1 MQVFVIADAQFGH
14 AIMVGHHNRP
24 EQFDR
29 VIVDNWNSVVDK
41 DDVDF
46 HLSDVAFG
54 RDVDTPRLMKRLNGR
69 KILCLGNHDRQEPEW
84 YMERGFA
91 FACAYFVYRG
101 VCFSHK
107 PVTPMPPE
115 CVLNV
120 HGHFHRGEHRDAEY
134 RGNDYYQRHRDRYRL
149 VQIEDTLAP
158 IPLDEILTLP
168 TARSG

>member
-46 HLSDVAFG
+46 HLGDVAFG

-69 KILCLGNHDRQEPEW
+69 KILCLGNHDRQDPER
-84 YMERGFA
+84 YMVQGFA
-91 FACAYFVYRG
+91 FAC
-101 VCFSHK
+101 
-107 PVTPMPPE
+107 T
-115 CVLNV
+115 
-120 HGHFHRGEHRDAEY
+120 
-134 RGNDYYQRHRDRYRL
+134 
-149 VQIEDTLAP
+149 
-158 IPLDEILTLP
+158 
-168 TARSG
+168 